1 MDYTNQKF
9 TLDNGNT
16 YIVVEQVDFENKTY
30 LFIVNNV
37 DEKDTIFVEIKDD
50 SILEIE
56 SNYFEEK
63 IFPLFLEKFNI

>member
-30 LFIVNNV
+30 LFIVNNA
-37 DEKDTIFVEIKDD
+37 DEKDTRFVEIKDD